1 MPLKKYNTSSIL
13 RSKNA
18 ESDNKSP
25 GCSSGRI
32 SLTPHSNL
40 TNHLYSI
47 SDLLPN
53 IIESAVSCS
62 ASAAGSASAALNSNS
77 SNLNTSSSS
86 SASSS
91 CPTDR
96 PLNEIKSRLYEIFSQ
111 IEREFDHLYTENLRL
126 KQQIQQCEKSG
137 NQDCEESDKNGVL
150 KNRNTSINTNWSSS
164 STLVANNHFSPSR
177 KDEKTNSMGLNNS
190 MTVSAI
196 SSLNSGASKTMPNSK
211 TSSQI
216 VTKNR
221 INNLSFPKFKPNARE
236 FIMQSIK
243 NTSAQIVNKSHSSL
257 LACKSHASLTGHK
270 DGIWDISCVQVASH
284 LVKSSHMSQ
293 NMLLATASA
302 DTTARLWYYSIN
314 WPTTTGTPGVPINST
329 NSPAVSPQVSAQCQQ
344 SNYLCIQEYLGHTG
358 SVNSIRFHPKFFS
371 NSTNLVLSSS
381 GDCQVHIWQC
391 VLNQNMDNKD
401 VKNDYNYTNCHI
413 YATSSANKIDDQ
425 FAQPSMIRS
434 PIKRFEG
441 HQDACIAAE
450 WFPDGD
456 CVATA
461 SWDRTANVYN
471 VETGKILCNLQHD
484 DHLTNVNIHK
494 VHSILLTSSKD
505 TTFKIWDFRD
515 PICSVQIYQGHSRS
529 VNSAI
534 FVGDDKIATSSDDHT
549 VKIWD
554 LRIMRSPVCTINCN
568 SGVNRICSMTLSLDT
583 NSSETFLCLPLDNRD
598 IKIYNMQGE
607 RILRLNRNNRV
618 GHRRLV
624 TSLASCNGSLFSSSF
639 DKCVNAW
646 SFDYNASK
654 SSILNKI
661 SVNNKEN
668 TEVILT
674 NGGENSQCF
683 SNSKCVDSPSI
694 LTQLSNLTS
703 PINQNGNLS
712 YKAGNATAIKSVQN
726 SAKIIEKL
734 KI

>member
-13 RSKNA
+13 HSKSSV
-18 ESDNKSP
+18 ESE
-25 GCSSGRI
+25 GSSGRI
-32 SLTPHSNL
+32 GLAPHSNL

-47 SDLLPN
+47 NDLLPN
-53 IIESAVSCS
+53 IIESAVGCS
-62 ASAAGSASAALNSNS
+62 ASASTAGSASAAVNSNS

-91 CPTDR
+91 CPADR
-96 PLNEIKSRLYEIFSQ
+96 PLNEIKSRLYDIFSQ
-111 IEREFDHLYTENLRL
+111 IEREFDSLYTENVRL
-126 KQQIQQCEKSG
+126 KQQILDRECAQ
-137 NQDCEESDKNGVL
+137 SDTTNVVRSQ
-150 KNRNTSINTNWSSS
+150 RNTSMNTNWSSS
-164 STLVANNHFSPSR
+164 STLVANSPFSPGQ
-177 KDEKTNSMGLNNS
+177 KDEKTSSMGLNNS
-190 MTVSAI
+190 ITLSGL
-196 SSLNSGASKTMPNSK
+196 SSLNPGASNATSNSK
-211 TSSQI
+211 ASGQI
-216 VTKNR
+216 VAKART
-221 INNLSFPKFKPNARE
+221 NNLSFPKFKPNARE

-243 NTSAQIVNKSHSSL
+243 NTSAQIVNKSHGSL
-257 LACKSHASLTGHK
+257 LSCKSHAPLVGHK
-270 DGIWDISCVQVASH
+270 DGIWDISCVQVPGY
-284 LVKSSHMSQ
+284 LLKVGPVSQ
-293 NMLLATASA
+293 SLLLATASA
-302 DTTARLWYYSIN
+302 DTTARLWYYSLGMSA
-314 WPTTTGTPGVPINST
+314 TGTG
-329 NSPAVSPQVSAQCQQ
+329 SPAVSPQVSGSVPHSA
-344 SNYLCIQEYLGHTG
+344 YLCLQEYSGHTG
-358 SVNSIRFHPKFFS
+358 SVNSVRFHPKFFS
-371 NSTNLVLSSS
+371 NSTSLVLSSS
-381 GDCQVHIWQC
+381 GDCQAHIWQC
-391 VLNQNMDNKD
+391 VLNQNADNAD
-401 VKNDYNYTNCHI
+401 DYNYTNCHHW
-413 YATSSANKIDDQ
+413 ATSSANKIDEQ

-434 PIKRFEG
+434 PITRFQG

-534 FVGDDKIATSSDDHT
+534 FLGEDKIATSSDDHT

-554 LRIMRSPVCTINCN
+554 LRVMRSPVCTINCN
-568 SGVNRICSMTLSLDT
+568 SGVNRICSMTMCPDAG
-583 NSSETFLCLPLDNRD
+583 SSEIFVCLPLDNRD
-598 IKIYNMQGE
+598 IKIYNLQGE
-607 RILRLNRNNRV
+607 RVLRLNRNSRV

-624 TSLASCNGSLFSSSF
+624 TSLASCNSCLFSSSF

-654 SSILNKI
+654 SSVLNKI

-668 TEVILT
+668 AEVVPP
-674 NGGENSQCF
+674 NGAENSQPF
-683 SNSKCVDSPSI
+683 ANSKCVDSPSI
-694 LTQLSNLTS
+694 LSQLSNLTS
-703 PINQNGNLS
+703 PTNQNGVLAS
-712 YKAGNATAIKSVQN
+712 KVAGNTIAIKSVQN
-726 SAKIIEKL
+726 SAKIIEKI